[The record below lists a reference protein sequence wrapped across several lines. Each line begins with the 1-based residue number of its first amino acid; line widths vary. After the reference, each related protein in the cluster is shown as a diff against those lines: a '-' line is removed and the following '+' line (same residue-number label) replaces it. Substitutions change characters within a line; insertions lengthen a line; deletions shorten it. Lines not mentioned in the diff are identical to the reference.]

1 MLAAI
6 KPAVKPTVLQ
16 PISLPPTQSLGF
28 GAPQNYIKR
37 VDIPPPAN
45 GGSHHNYGASNKMMS
60 HQQVIS
66 SHQQALQQLIEKEME
81 DEIQEI
87 DPLDPLALDEG
98 VDPLAGLDP
107 FENDNEVSIL
117 T

>member
-28 GAPQNYIKR
+28 GAPQNYINR

-45 GGSHHNYGASNKMMS
+45 GGSHHNYGASNKMM
-60 HQQVIS
+60 